1 MDVLN
6 TMASKFVK
14 YITNI
19 VNPYKHNTSESVDA
33 DGDIENQIEKFSKKG
48 AVITGNVI
56 VNLLILKVDML
67 LYLSSMVQTYFKNML
82 ETTDNEHEN
91 ILLEHINNEESS
103 DDETTSENTT
113 EFEIVDKKNQ

>member
-6 TMASKFVK
+6 TMASKFVN
-14 YITNI
+14 YITNF
-19 VNPYKHNTSESVDA
+19 VNPYKHNTSESVEN

-67 LYLSSMVQTYFKNML
+67 LYLSSMVQTYFKTML

-91 ILLEHINNEESS
+91 ILLEHINNEENS
-103 DDETTSENTT
+103 DDETPNENTT